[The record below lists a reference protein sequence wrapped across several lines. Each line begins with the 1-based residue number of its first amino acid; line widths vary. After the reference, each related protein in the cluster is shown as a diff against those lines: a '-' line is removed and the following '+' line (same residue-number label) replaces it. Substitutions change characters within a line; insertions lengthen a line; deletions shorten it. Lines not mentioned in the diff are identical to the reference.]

1 MIIAGEDD
9 KDHDGILEVMERARL
24 KNVTFNENKIQFR
37 VPQVHFMGKV
47 VTADGLRPDESKVH
61 AIIHMP
67 PPLPD
72 GKLLGLMKYLDQYLT
87 RPLWS
92 LLKEDVQRLW
102 MPEHE
107 AALQKFREVLTI
119 QPLLR
124 FYDVKKPVT
133 TQVVALSSELDACLL
148 QEDQPLVYASR
159 VSQIEKETLAICFA
173 VATFHP
179 YVYGKHCEIQYQTI
193 VLSK

>member
-67 PPLPD
+67 PPPD
-72 GKLLGLMKYLDQYLT
+72 GKLFGLIKYLDQYIT

-92 LLKEDVQRLW
+92 
-102 MPEHE
+102 
-107 AALQKFREVLTI
+107 
-119 QPLLR
+119 
-124 FYDVKKPVT
+124 
-133 TQVVALSSELDACLL
+133 C
-148 QEDQPLVYASR
+148 
-159 VSQIEKETLAICFA
+159 
-173 VATFHP
+173 
-179 YVYGKHCEIQYQTI
+179 
-193 VLSK
+193 